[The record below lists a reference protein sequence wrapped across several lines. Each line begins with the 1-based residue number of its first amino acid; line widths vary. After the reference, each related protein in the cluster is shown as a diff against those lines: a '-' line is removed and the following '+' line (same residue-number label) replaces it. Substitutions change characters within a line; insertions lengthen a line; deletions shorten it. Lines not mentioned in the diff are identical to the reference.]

1 MINHNRTKVS
11 NFFQSPSTP
20 PHWEPTWFKI
30 VLVSKAPRGAHNRS
44 VNGRPLLPGH
54 HGFSPTGSTG
64 KPKTATFLL
73 MLSCHPQV
81 GQGHVANGTRENVWP
96 RSGLQ
101 SPLFAMGVLSLLTL
115 RLRLTRCIN
124 WPDLRHSTS
133 SSSYCSVAHGLLTVD
148 VWDVLDWRTL
158 AEQQACR
165 SEKSTTW
172 RNTRNWE
179 WFPNIYL
186 LIYRIK
192 LVWI

>member
-1 MINHNRTKVS
+1 
-11 NFFQSPSTP
+11 
-20 PHWEPTWFKI
+20 
-30 VLVSKAPRGAHNRS
+30 
-44 VNGRPLLPGH
+44 
-54 HGFSPTGSTG
+54 
-64 KPKTATFLL
+64 
-73 MLSCHPQV
+73 MLSCRPQV

-158 AEQQACR
+158 AEQQVCR

-179 WFPNIYL
+179 WFLNIYL
-186 LIYRIK
+186 LIYSIK
-192 LVWI
+192 LVWIIGWMNEAWLFCITLTPGVSIVPFAYYPYILLTIPLYQPISPKYFKWRNKIFSFG